1 MGINFF
7 LLFKVLEKIA
17 AKEAKW
23 CSRMAGRKMLL
34 LFFFDVRKLAFFKT
48 SKVNQ
53 VTFEVSVMLFK
64 EDVWTKMTIQFQ
76 HD

>member
-1 MGINFF
+1 
-7 LLFKVLEKIA
+7 
-17 AKEAKW
+17 
-23 CSRMAGRKMLL
+23 MAGRKMLL